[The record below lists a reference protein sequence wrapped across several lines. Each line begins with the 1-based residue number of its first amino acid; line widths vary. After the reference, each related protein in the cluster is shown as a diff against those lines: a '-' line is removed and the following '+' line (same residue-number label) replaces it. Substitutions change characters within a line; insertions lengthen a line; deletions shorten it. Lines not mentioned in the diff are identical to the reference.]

1 VSCRFRRLRL
11 RDKKFAN
18 PRSPWYSKMEPRE
31 MLGNAA
37 PLLDREGTVRG
48 AIGVFVDITEH
59 ERAEQALQEWQAA
72 LARVARI
79 IPMGELTASIA
90 HEINQPLAAVT
101 TCASASLHWLAVQP
115 PNLAEAREAMTNT
128 MKEPNR
134 ASGVIA
140 RIRTLLK
147 KASPELRP
155 VHMNAVIR
163 DINA

>member
-1 VSCRFRRLRL
+1 
-11 RDKKFAN
+11 
-18 PRSPWYSKMEPRE
+18 
-31 MLGNAA
+31 
-37 PLLDREGTVRG
+37 
-48 AIGVFVDITEH
+48 
-59 ERAEQALQEWQAA
+59 
-72 LARVARI
+72 
-79 IPMGELTASIA
+79 
-90 HEINQPLAAVT
+90 
-101 TCASASLHWLAVQP
+101 
-115 PNLAEAREAMTNT
+115 MTNT